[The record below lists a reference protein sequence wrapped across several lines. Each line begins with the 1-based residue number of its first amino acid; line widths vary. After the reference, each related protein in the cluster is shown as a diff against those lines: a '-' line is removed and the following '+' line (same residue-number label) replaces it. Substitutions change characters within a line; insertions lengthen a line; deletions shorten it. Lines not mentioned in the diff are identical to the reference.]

1 MVMSE
6 QKIAE
11 QAKMIEQLEARVERL
26 ENIIDR
32 MRDATLG
39 IKVNSIPISQ
49 KRIDD
54 TWGENRK

>member
-1 MVMSE
+1 MVMSQE
-6 QKIAE
+6 LIDK
-11 QAKMIEQLEARVERL
+11 QAKMIDELESRVTRL

-54 TWGENRK
+54 TWSDNK

>member
-1 MVMSE
+1 MVMSQE
-6 QKIAE
+6 LIDK
-11 QAKMIEQLEARVERL
+11 QARMIDELEARVTRL

-49 KRIDD
+49 KRIDS
-54 TWGENRK
+54 TWSDNK

>member
-11 QAKMIEQLEARVERL
+11 LEARVERL
-26 ENIIDR
+26 ETIIDR

-54 TWGENRK
+54 TWGEGRK

>member
-1 MVMSE
+1 MSE
-6 QKIAE
+6 QKIGVLT
-11 QAKMIEQLEARVERL
+11 KMIEQLEARVERL

-54 TWGENRK
+54 TWKSDHY